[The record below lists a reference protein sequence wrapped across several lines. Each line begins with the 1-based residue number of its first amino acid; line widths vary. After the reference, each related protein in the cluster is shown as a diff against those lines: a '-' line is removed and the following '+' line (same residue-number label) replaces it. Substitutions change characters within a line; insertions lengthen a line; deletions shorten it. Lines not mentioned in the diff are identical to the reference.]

1 VKKRKERERRE
12 RWKKWQEGLFFFFVV
27 LQAVLFRYERWGTN
41 VSRIVFGER
50 QLFDSAI
57 FCFVF
62 VFLGFQSSGASERSS
77 AAATTSTLPAV
88 APLASAPRLPPHS
101 PRQPHRTTSRGGA
114 PDSRRSC
121 SASAS
126 RAATSWPP
134 RREQSGPT
142 QTAKAG
148 AGGEEGA
155 AWTSPSPDS
164 TEGAESE
171 EEEGEGNETEPE
183 RVCMTVRAAASES
196 NAAEEEEGDEEAVA
210 AVDVSPST
218 LAAPCISEPLCRRF
232 CLLPRRDSDTA
243 IVATSSS
250 WFSPFSPSSSES
262 DSEEEEDEEDEEE
275 LSSET
280 AAEIGRRRFIF
291 FADFFAAL
299 AAAFSAAFRASGP
312 PDETSSKSRASSG
325 AATGISEAAEGTAE
339 AEALSCRGRPP
350 QGTRAEIAP
359 RQGAGATSGRA

>member
-1 VKKRKERERRE
+1 MLCYKQLSSGMRDGVQMSRVLCSDRGNYLIR
-12 RWKKWQEGLFFFFVV
+12 LF
-27 LQAVLFRYERWGTN
+27 
-41 VSRIVFGER
+41 
-50 QLFDSAI
+50 
-57 FCFVF
+57 FVF

-164 TEGAESE
+164 TGAESE

-210 AVDVSPST
+210 AVHVSPST

-280 AAEIGRRRFIF
+280 AAEIARRRFIF

-350 QGTRAEIAP
+350 QGTRAETAP
-359 RQGAGATSGRA
+359 LQGAGATSGRA

>member
-1 VKKRKERERRE
+1 MSRVLCSDRGNYLIR
-12 RWKKWQEGLFFFFVV
+12 LF
-27 LQAVLFRYERWGTN
+27 
-41 VSRIVFGER
+41 
-50 QLFDSAI
+50 
-57 FCFVF
+57 FVF

-164 TEGAESE
+164 TGAESE

-210 AVDVSPST
+210 AVHVSPST

-280 AAEIGRRRFIF
+280 AAEIARRRFIF

-350 QGTRAEIAP
+350 QGTRAETAP
-359 RQGAGATSGRA
+359 LQGAGATSGRA